1 MRAYERNEYN
11 NFRYPEDMKLII
23 DYLKTHGKILVKYS
37 VIENLY
43 YDFSEEKYDASWMS
57 VDKKRLEEF
66 EEYLNNWER

>member
-1 MRAYERNEYN
+1 MRAYERKEYN

-23 DYLKTHGKILVKYS
+23 NYLNTHGKILVKYS

-43 YDFSEEKYDASWMS
+43 CDFSEEKYNAGWMS